1 MIWQR
6 KKQVYR
12 SNLEFKNKGKKKI
25 RKVISEVSSLVGNPV
40 HWLSLEFYFFNFLI
54 IQTLIHREMTLGGYR
69 QQIATFHPSEKEIPS
84 FPVLVFVATPQSKH
98 WLGPACLQSIAKQ
111 VKADINI

>member
-1 MIWQR
+1 
-6 KKQVYR
+6 
-12 SNLEFKNKGKKKI
+12 
-25 RKVISEVSSLVGNPV
+25 
-40 HWLSLEFYFFNFLI
+40 
-54 IQTLIHREMTLGGYR
+54 MTLGGYR